1 MGKILVGSSFFQ
13 AGGNAMK
20 FFVRFCDRLSVACGV
35 ASGFLMIVSTLL
47 VLAEIFVRT
56 ALSKT
61 LYITEEY
68 SGYMM
73 AAMTFLALA
82 YTLKDKSHIRMT
94 FLHTIA
100 KGRVKIMVDIF
111 AFCVG
116 AAFCAVLTYTSM
128 DFFWDA
134 VVTKSRSMS
143 ISQTYMAIPQ
153 FFMPFGTLV
162 MTLQFVAEIFRSALL
177 LQSGNVDDVEAESN
191 LLGR

>member
-1 MGKILVGSSFFQ
+1 MER
-13 AGGNAMK
+13 
-20 FFVRFCDRLSVACGV
+20 FVRLCDRLSISCGI
-35 ASGFLMIVSTLL
+35 ASGVLMVLSTVL
-47 VLAEIFVRT
+47 VLVEIVVRT
-56 ALSKT
+56 AFSKT
-61 LYITEEY
+61 LFITEEY
-68 SGYMM
+68 SGYLM

-100 KGRVKIMVDIF
+100 KGKAKVMVDIF

-116 AAFCAVLTYTSM
+116 FAFCAVLTYTTA

-134 VVTKSRSMS
+134 VVTKSRSMQ
-143 ISQTYMAIPQ
+143 ISQTYLAIPQ

-162 MTLQFVAEIFRSALL
+162 MTLQFAAEAIRSILL
-177 LQSGNVDDVEAESN
+177 LRSGHVENVEAESN

>member
-1 MGKILVGSSFFQ
+1 MELY
-13 AGGNAMK
+13 
-20 FFVRFCDRLSVACGV
+20 VRLCDRLANACGV
-35 ASGFLMIVSTLL
+35 ASGFLMIVSSLL

-56 ALSKT
+56 AFSKT

-82 YTLKDKSHIRMT
+82 YTLKEKSHIRMT
-94 FLHTIA
+94 FLHTVA
-100 KGRVKIMVDIF
+100 KGRTKIWVDVF

-116 AAFCAVLTYTSM
+116 AVFCAVLTYTTA

-162 MTLQFVAEIFRSALL
+162 MTMQFLAEIFRSVLL
-177 LQSGNVDDVEAESN
+177 LQSGKLDAVEAESN

>member
-1 MGKILVGSSFFQ
+1 
-13 AGGNAMK
+13 MK
-20 FFVRFCDRLSVACGV
+20 SFVRLCDRLSDVCGI
-35 ASGFLMIVSTLL
+35 ASGVLMVLSTVL
-47 VLAEIFVRT
+47 VLAEILVRT
-56 ALSKT
+56 AFSKT

-68 SGYMM
+68 SGYLM

-82 YTLKDKSHIRMT
+82 YTLKEKSHIRMT

-100 KGRVKIMVDIF
+100 KGKTKVWVDIF
-111 AFCVG
+111 AYCVG
-116 AAFCAVLTYTSM
+116 FAFCGILTYTTA

-134 VVTKSRSMS
+134 VVTKSRSMQ

-162 MTLQFVAEIFRSALL
+162 MTLQFAAEALRSFLL